1 LAEKEM
7 IKEEEERQ
15 IQIQSSIAKRENV
28 NNRIMEWRRQR
39 LVEMKIMA
47 EQRAIEMQ
55 TAIEDEMKLEQIK
68 EKKREYTKS
77 LLESYHAELIK
88 KREEE
93 LEIRKELQC
102 KQMQEKHELNMVQ
115 EWLMIVQQG

>member
-15 IQIQSSIAKRENV
+15 IQIQSSIAKREIV

-77 LLESYHAELIK
+77 LLESYHAELVK